1 MPTDLHSLDVLLLH
15 NAIRHLE
22 KALGYLKEDAS
33 LRSEL
38 LASLDVSWAMTD
50 LKTVL
55 GEAKP

>member
-1 MPTDLHSLDVLLLH
+1 MNTVHQVDVLIIR

-22 KALGYLKEDAS
+22 QALGYLKEDAS

-38 LASLDVSWAMTD
+38 LASLDVSWAVSD